1 MTYLDTHVVVWLYAG
16 EIDKFPVRIREIF
29 EKEEVMISPIVLL
42 EIKYLN
48 EIKKMNADPSLVF
61 ENLSSSI
68 GLKLCS
74 LPFFRIITE
83 AIQLNWTRDPFDRI
97 ITATAIAQNALLLT
111 KDKSI
116 LDNYNNAFW
125 E

>member
-1 MTYLDTHVVVWLYAG
+1 MIYLDTHVVVWLYAG
-16 EIDKFPVRIREIF
+16 EIDKFPVRIKEIF
-29 EKEEVMISPIVLL
+29 EKEEIMISPVVLL

-48 EIKKMNADPSLVF
+48 EIKKINAEPSLVF

-68 GLKLCS
+68 DLKLCS
-74 LPFFRIITE
+74 LSFFRIITE

-97 ITATAIAQNALLLT
+97 ITATAIAQNAPLLT

-116 LDNYNNAFW
+116 IDNYNNAFW